1 MSCHLWK
8 RGVIITVEPFKY
20 KNVYLRTSTY
30 QKKELC
36 KICFEARHCRL
47 IWHLASNTLVWK
59 EGTSFRIIRKTR
71 AIHCNSVRRK
81 STPKWLTVI
90 ALANNGNDI
99 FLSSLVL
106 LQQHWI
112 LISPWDQ
119 QEVTES
125 QAYLC
130 FGLELWGKG
139 WGGDEEV
146 WSWSSCLVWKHMPQG
161 ARLAE

>member
-1 MSCHLWK
+1 MFIWEHPPIRKKSFARYALRPDTADWSD
-8 RGVIITVEPFKY
+8 IL
-20 KNVYLRTSTY
+20 LRTPWFE
-30 QKKELC
+30 KKGPL
-36 KICFEARHCRL
+36 L
-47 IWHLASNTLVWK
+47 
-59 EGTSFRIIRKTR
+59 SFRIIRKTR

-146 WSWSSCLVWKHMPQG
+146 WSRSSCLVWKHMPQG